1 MLNAQDNHTFQNIR
15 LLYDTIKENNKP
27 ILFWFGAG
35 VSKWCGYSLWK
46 ELAENLHVELLKYE
60 SDYDPE
66 IATSLLSSANY
77 PKYFGI
83 CKNNFPKRYNK
94 FLSNHFTPKKSTSVY
109 ERFVNIISEIKPLH
123 IITTNVDEQLETS
136 LDEVRTIQRT
146 DIEYC
151 LNAIQSCES
160 FVCKIH
166 GSISSL
172 ESLIF
177 TDDDYSKL
185 LNDQNYIVFLKQI
198 FSLTTVVFIGYGLG
212 DEYIIKLMLENES
225 LKKLF
230 GDGPHFA
237 VLPDNNVT
245 IPPSTKIINYLTE
258 THRDHRSSIQVIEE
272 IKNSK
277 SSDSILRPDTLNKL
291 DITEIKSAH
300 LLSHIFPPGTWNSSE
315 NVHFSRGGSE
325 TGPSGLVVVGNG
337 FDNSEFP
344 VISSTAMHDLIV
356 GLLCFDVVF
365 CPLSALN
372 RVHGL
377 IGSEHFW
384 ELIKSGCLEFIEW
397 KSQEGI
403 IFPTPNSIA
412 GGDLGSLEVFDK
424 DKKEKT
430 IQDTIRRH
438 IIAAPRKETTA
449 NDLFSLLEQKTRVIS
464 ASQEPSIPKL
474 VRGLLL
480 RPSLRNM
487 IGMSGGTR
495 VSSIP
500 QWMKFSVLRL
510 ANVVKIGATCQ
521 TLGIASTKLE
531 FGTASLAGLAF
542 SATTGKTLSDE
553 MASYVL
559 TGRFDM
565 DLGKIA
571 ITNKQILPKIL
582 QFRETQAGEALRIDI
597 LEQLSL
603 GLGGDLV
610 TSINAG
616 LSSAIS
622 VKTLQAARDKFSGL
636 NIPKAHNTGSISA
649 VWNDLKVEENA
660 LRFWRKRSQRE
671 FSKYCEKEHV
681 QLYDSCPCGSGEKV
695 KFCCKEALNE

>member
-1 MLNAQDNHTFQNIR
+1 M
-15 LLYDTIKENNKP
+15 
-27 ILFWFGAG
+27 
-35 VSKWCGYSLWK
+35 
-46 ELAENLHVELLKYE
+46 
-60 SDYDPE
+60 
-66 IATSLLSSANY
+66 
-77 PKYFGI
+77 
-83 CKNNFPKRYNK
+83 
-94 FLSNHFTPKKSTSVY
+94 Y
-109 ERFVNIISEIKPLH
+109 ERFVNILNEIRPLN

-136 LDEVRTIQRT
+136 LSIVRTIQRS

-160 FVCKIH
+160 FVCKLH

-172 ESLIF
+172 NSLIF
-177 TDDDYSKL
+177 TDDDYSNL
-185 LNDQNYIVFLKQI
+185 LKDQNYIDFLKQI

-212 DEYIIKLMLENES
+212 DEYIINLMLKNENT
-225 LKKLF
+225 KKLF

-245 IPPSTKIINYLTE
+245 IPISTKIIKYIAE
-258 THRDHRSSIQVIEE
+258 PHRDHRSSIQVIEE
-272 IKNSK
+272 IKNSEK
-277 SSDSILRPDTLNKL
+277 SRSITRSDFINKL
-291 DITEIKSAH
+291 EIPEIKSAH

-315 NVHFSRGGSE
+315 NVQFTRDGSE
-325 TGPSGLVVVGNG
+325 NETPGLVVVGNG

-344 VISSTAMHDLIV
+344 VIPSTAMHDLIV

-377 IGSEHFW
+377 IGSKHFW
-384 ELIKSGCLEFIEW
+384 ELIKNGCLEFIEW
-397 KSQEGI
+397 KAQEGI
-403 IFPTPNSIA
+403 IFPTPNSIT
-412 GGDLGSLEVFDK
+412 GGDLGSLNVFDK
-424 DKKEKT
+424 DKNEKT

-438 IIAAPRKETTA
+438 IAAAPGKETTA
-449 NDLFSLLEQKTRVIS
+449 NDLFSLLEQKTRLIS
-464 ASQEPSIPKL
+464 ASQEPSIPDL

-510 ANVVKIGATCQ
+510 ANVVKIGAACQ
-521 TLGIASTKLE
+521 SLGIASTKLE

-565 DLGKIA
+565 DLGKLA
-571 ITNKQILPKIL
+571 ISNKEILPQILK
-582 QFRETQAGEALRIDI
+582 FRETQTGESLRLDI

-610 TSINAG
+610 ASINAG

-622 VKTLQAARDKFSGL
+622 LRTLQAARDKFSGL
-636 NIPKAHNTGSISA
+636 NIPKVHDKSA
-649 VWNDLKVEENA
+649 TTAIWNDLKIEENA
-660 LRFWRKRSQRE
+660 LSFWRKRSQRE
-671 FSKYCEKEHV
+671 FLQFCKKENI
-681 QLYDSCPCGSGEKV
+681 QPYSPCPCGSGEKV
-695 KFCCKEALNE
+695 KFCCQEALNE

>member
-15 LLYDTIKENNKP
+15 LLCDSIRKSKKP
-27 ILFWFGAG
+27 LLLWLGAG
-35 VSKWCGYSLWK
+35 VSKWCGYPLWK
-46 ELAENLHVELLKYE
+46 ELAENLHSELLKYE
-60 SDYDPE
+60 SEYNPDT
-66 IATSLLSSANY
+66 AASLLSSANY

-83 CKNNFPKRYNK
+83 CKKNFPKRYNK
-94 FLSNHFTPKKSTSVY
+94 FLSNNFSPQKSTSVY
-109 ERFVNIISEIKPLH
+109 ERFVYILNEIKPLN

-136 LDEVRTIQRT
+136 LSTVRTIQRS

-151 LNAIQSCES
+151 LTAIQSYES
-160 FVCKIH
+160 FVCKLH
-166 GSISSL
+166 GSVSSL
-172 ESLIF
+172 NSLIF
-177 TDDDYSKL
+177 TDDDYSNL
-185 LNDQNYIVFLKQI
+185 LNDQNYIDFLKQI

-212 DEYIIKLMLENES
+212 DEYIVNLMLKNES
-225 LKKLF
+225 TKKLF

-237 VLPDNNVT
+237 VLPDNNIT
-245 IPPSTKIINYLTE
+245 IPISTKIIEYIAE
-258 THRDHRSSIQVIEE
+258 PHRDHRSSIQVIEE

-277 SSDSILRPDTLNKL
+277 NSNSITIPDFCNKL
-291 DITEIKSAH
+291 EIPKIKSAH
-300 LLSHIFPPGTWNSSE
+300 LLSHVFPPGTWSSSE
-315 NVHFSRGGSE
+315 TVQFTRDESKNE
-325 TGPSGLVVVGNG
+325 TPGLFIVGNG

-344 VISSTAMHDLIV
+344 VIPSTAMHDLIV

-377 IGSEHFW
+377 IGSKHFW
-384 ELIKSGCLEFIEW
+384 ELIKNGCLEFIEW

-412 GGDLGSLEVFDK
+412 GGDLGSIKVFDK

-438 IIAAPRKETTA
+438 IIAAPGKETTA

-464 ASQEPSIPKL
+464 ASQEPSIPNL

-510 ANVVKIGATCQ
+510 ANVVKIGAACQ
-521 TLGIASTKLE
+521 SLGIASTKLE

-571 ITNKQILPKIL
+571 ITNKDILPQILR
-582 QFRETQAGEALRIDI
+582 FRETQTGESLRLDI

-610 TSINAG
+610 ASINAG

-622 VKTLQAARDKFSGL
+622 LKTLQAARDRFSGL
-636 NIPKAHNTGSISA
+636 NIPKVHDSGATTA
-649 VWNDLKVEENA
+649 VWSDLKIEENA
-660 LRFWRKRSQRE
+660 LSFWRKRSQRE
-671 FSKYCEKEHV
+671 FSQFCKKENI
-681 QLYDSCPCGSGEKV
+681 QPYAPCPCGSGEKV
-695 KFCCKEALNE
+695 KFCCQEALNE